1 MIKLTQNYLSKIE
14 DVFKEAGY
22 RIRYEKG
29 SFKSGACTI
38 EANRVIVINKF
49 ASIDI
54 KINFLIDA
62 LKNLDVD
69 EQRLNDKN
77 RDFYQELKQ
86 IVIKF

>member
-1 MIKLTQNYLSKIE
+1 MIKFTQNYLSKIE
-14 DVFKEAGY
+14 EVYKEAGY

-29 SFKSGACTI
+29 SFKSGSCTI
-38 EANRVIVINKF
+38 EDNKIIVINKF

-54 KINFLIDA
+54 KINFLIEA
-62 LKNLDVD
+62 LKTLEVD
-69 EQRLNDKN
+69 EQRLTDKN